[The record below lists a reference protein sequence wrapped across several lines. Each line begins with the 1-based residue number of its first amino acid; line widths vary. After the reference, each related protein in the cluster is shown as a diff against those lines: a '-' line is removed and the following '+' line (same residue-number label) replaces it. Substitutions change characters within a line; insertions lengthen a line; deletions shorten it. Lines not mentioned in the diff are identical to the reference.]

1 MVGNLQIEPLDHGNP
16 LPQASATEPNKFP
29 LPKTAPGRHATT
41 SKFGS
46 SATSPKTAPRRT
58 KLMSPE
64 SSLRSRLPWLDG
76 KPPSKPPTP
85 LLSSPLTRPGGP
97 LAASETSGMSSS
109 LSDNSIRAPKY
120 PVRKRPSH
128 LAEPEPMTRPSELA
142 TPTPSSED
150 SSFHVKPPVRSGTS
164 GMAASDGSF
173 VSSTPRRVPSRPEI
187 GQVKMARP
195 AQSSVPA
202 PSSEYSNDQLQPPA
216 RSGLSILAASTGSS
230 HSSSPRRV
238 LSRPEMRQGKAEIPA
253 QSPVPTPLPEYLN
266 DQLQPLARSGTSRM
280 AASTFSSYS
289 SSPRRV
295 SSRPEIK
302 QAMTG
307 RYTQARQD
315 EDAASRKTYAAV
327 TQLEMSAPK
336 EQRAKELQR
345 KEERSAFDGQRE
357 TLSRRKSSAP
367 VTQLELS
374 QPVEQ
379 RPQQRRRTK
388 EHESF
393 DPALPQMMGQISPVG
408 HSGKDIRRRKS
419 YGNVTRLQMTP
430 PVKQHAKELRPRKE
444 RSSFEPAFPQ
454 KMGLLDAIHPF
465 KDPPSPMCGPVYSTT
480 TAALPPPPKQP
491 LDDPITK
498 PFNQALDR
506 MEDLMR
512 QAGDLIDEAAE
523 TGQPE
528 EMREASTVLRRA
540 SFVGRHPESQD
551 SSRQP
556 YRSPDPSESAYAYTS
571 SLSSDGTSLKIIGR
585 DGPSSPVDTDRLH
598 LVSGAQLH
606 PTSSDASSDYSPERG
621 RTRYRSEPEVFKTP
635 PIMAYPNPATR
646 DFAFPTPEER
656 GWKYC
661 GDHVLGRQD
670 SSKSL
675 AADKAP
681 VQDLH
686 QPIPTKPYTAY
697 LADSPL
703 VSPGMQVPQL
713 RRSTKNIDPDT
724 KPSVRDAALRHRK
737 TTAHENSPVEL
748 RNSGRH
754 NESDYSSARENY
766 GEEPSMRDTTPI
778 PWKDKVSAQASKT
791 ARKSHNS
798 HESDTSKHDDD
809 PEKGTG
815 HSRPHKHDKWRL
827 GHSDPEPIARHWKPF
842 RKRFSATV
850 ACLNT
855 ALVGYILGVYA
866 GMVPRMQYQLA
877 DQKHY
882 VLLGNI
888 YMYLG
893 LSATT
898 FFAWPLPL
906 LHGRKPYILAALA
919 LALPLQFPQAI
930 LVSKDREPSILGY
943 DLELIFCRLLNGFVL
958 GLTNMNDFAVLLD
971 LFGASLMSDNPH
983 QEIVDENDPR
993 RDGGGIGLWL
1003 GIWTWCFIGSI
1014 SLGFFSGAG
1023 IIFKVNP
1030 SWGFYVSVILIG
1042 SILIL
1047 NIIAPETR
1055 KSKFRHHWREYI
1067 DHEERVRRK
1076 IARGEAKLHI
1086 SNEGPKHC
1094 FDELWAGV
1102 IISKRMF
1109 CQRGFM
1115 VLSLYLGW
1123 IYGQS
1128 VLLIV
1133 LLGALLSQHYRLAS
1147 EYVGL
1152 GVFGIAIGAL
1162 FAVPLTKANI
1172 LSRARKQGPRTD
1184 SMTFQRQVTWTS
1196 HMTRRTVFM
1205 VLLPITGVIY
1215 TVVSPGIGIHFIV
1228 PILFAAAIG
1237 FFDVLAV
1244 AECYGLI
1251 METWDVSDLQPGVN
1265 ERHRLKSMSDTTRRR
1280 RTTYSCFPRVMS
1292 GIFVSQSIGFLL
1304 AAAATGI
1311 GGIMT
1316 RHLGAQIST
1325 GIAAGMLFLLTLLL
1339 TGALWRFKSM
1349 QVIPNHA
1356 LGTRV
1361 GTGEWDENQVDEYW
1375 KPVIVGNPS
1384 GKIRRMSLLELGGYT
1399 RWTEIRRLN
1408 KLI

>member
-1 MVGNLQIEPLDHGNP
+1 MVSNPTIKPLHHANP
-16 LPQASATEPNKFP
+16 TPQASATESNQPFISKAP
-29 LPKTAPGRHATT
+29 PGRHATT
-41 SKFGS
+41 STFALS
-46 SATSPKTAPRRT
+46 TSGQAVPRRT

-76 KPPSKPPTP
+76 KPPSKAPTP
-85 LLSSPLTRPGGP
+85 SVSSPLTRPGGP
-97 LAASETSGMSSS
+97 LATSESSSMSSS
-109 LSDNSIRAPKY
+109 SSAIPKQAPKY
-120 PVRKRPSH
+120 LTRNISSH
-128 LAEPEPMTRPSELA
+128 LAEPSSQPPETLAPNPSPE
-142 TPTPSSED
+142 SSGL
-150 SSFHVKPPVRSGTS
+150 HTQPPNRTGTS
-164 GMAASDGSF
+164 KIAASDI
-173 VSSTPRRVPSRPEI
+173 SSLSSSPRRVPSRPEI
-187 GQVKMARP
+187 GQVKTARP
-195 AQSSVPA
+195 AQSLVPS
-202 PSSEYSNDQLQPPA
+202 PSSEYSNHQFQPPA
-216 RSGLSILAASTGSS
+216 RSKTSRLAASTMSS

-238 LSRPEMRQGKAEIPA
+238 
-253 QSPVPTPLPEYLN
+253 T
-266 DQLQPLARSGTSRM
+266 
-280 AASTFSSYS
+280 
-289 SSPRRV
+289 
-295 SSRPEIK
+295 SRPEIR
-302 QAMTG
+302 QAKTRG
-307 RYTQARQD
+307 LEEVRQGEDPTRTKRYAP
-315 EDAASRKTYAAV
+315 V
-327 TQLEMSAPK
+327 TQLEMSPP
-336 EQRAKELQR
+336 
-345 KEERSAFDGQRE
+345 KEERSKELEQRE
-357 TLSRRKSSAP
+357 EWSPFNKQRATVSRRKNSAP
-367 VTQLELS
+367 VAQSQLS
-374 QPVEQ
+374 
-379 RPQQRRRTK
+379 RPIEKRPRHRIE
-388 EHESF
+388 EHSSF
-393 DPALPQMMGQISPVG
+393 DVVLPQTTGPMSSDRHRQNNIP
-408 HSGKDIRRRKS
+408 RRKS

-430 PVKQHAKELRPRKE
+430 PVQQHAKELRPRRE

-454 KMGLLDAIHPF
+454 KMGFLDAIHPF
-465 KDPPSPMCGPVYSTT
+465 KDPPSPMCGPVYATT

-491 LDDPITK
+491 MDDPITK

-523 TGQPE
+523 TAQPE
-528 EMREASTVLRRA
+528 EMWDASTLLRRA
-540 SFVGRHPESQD
+540 SFAAGHPESQD
-551 SSRQP
+551 SLRQ
-556 YRSPDPSESAYAYTS
+556 SDQLPDLSESSYACTS
-571 SLSSDGTSLKIIGR
+571 SLSSDDMSLKIIGR

-598 LVSGAQLH
+598 LVSGAQPQ
-606 PTSSDASSDYSPERG
+606 PTLSDASSDSSPKRG
-621 RTRYRSEPEVFKTP
+621 RTRHRSEPEVFVTP
-635 PIMAYPNPATR
+635 PIIAYPDSATR

-656 GWKYC
+656 DWKYC
-661 GDHVLGRQD
+661 GDHVLGRRD
-670 SSKSL
+670 SSKSVV
-675 AADKAP
+675 ADKGPA
-681 VQDLH
+681 QDLH
-686 QPIPTKPYTAY
+686 QPIPTRAEPYTAY
-697 LADSPL
+697 IANSPL
-703 VSPGMQVPQL
+703 VSPGSQVPPL
-713 RRSTKNIDPDT
+713 RRSTKNIAPNR
-724 KPSVRDAALRHRK
+724 KPPASLRDSTLRHRK
-737 TTAHENSPVEL
+737 TTAHENSPVEI
-748 RNSGRH
+748 RESGRH
-754 NESDYSSARENY
+754 NGSDYGSVPGYY
-766 GEEPSMRDTTPI
+766 GEEPPTSDTTPV
-778 PWKDKVSAQASKT
+778 PWKDRISAQTLET
-791 ARKSHNS
+791 ARSRKAH
-798 HESDTSKHDDD
+798 KHDGD
-809 PEKGTG
+809 PEKGAG
-815 HSRPHKHDKWRL
+815 RSHQHRHHKWNL

-919 LALPLQFPQAI
+919 IALPLQFPQAI
-930 LVSKDREPSILGY
+930 LVSKDREPSVLGY

-983 QEIVDENDPR
+983 QEVVDEDDPR

-1014 SLGFFSGAG
+1014 SLGFFCGAG

-1030 SWGFYVSVILIG
+1030 SWGFYVSVVLIG

-1067 DHEERVRRK
+1067 DHEEIVRRR

-1133 LLGALLSQHYRLAS
+1133 LLGALLSRHYKLAS

-1184 SMTFQRQVTWTS
+1184 SMTFQRQITWTS

-1205 VLLPITGVIY
+1205 TLLPITGVIY

-1237 FFDVLAV
+1237 FFDVLAI

-1265 ERHRLKSMSDTTRRR
+1265 EKHRLKSMSETTRRR

-1339 TGALWRFKSM
+1339 TGAMWRFKSM
-1349 QVIPNHA
+1349 QVVPNHA

-1361 GTGEWDENQVDEYW
+1361 GTGEWDESQVDENW
-1375 KPVIVGNPS
+1375 KAVIVGNPS